1 MRPSQSSIV
10 YRSKLYIALS
20 NQRCQAGGR
29 RDDVRSETGG
39 VAMGATVRRGTGI
52 FRRPSKRI
60 YRATKP
66 TSASPAM
73 IGLAGVHL
81 RKGRRQ
87 CRSEVSSKRRAV
99 IH

>member
-1 MRPSQSSIV
+1 MRPRQSSIV

-20 NQRCQAGGR
+20 NQHCQAGGR

-39 VAMGATVRRGTGI
+39 VAMVATVRRGTGI
-52 FRRPSKRI
+52 FRRPSERI
-60 YRATKP
+60 YRVTKP
-66 TSASPAM
+66 NCAWRAVIGSA
-73 IGLAGVHL
+73 GFHL

-87 CRSEVSSKRRAV
+87 CRGKVSSKGRTV